1 MAKNLRTGAVGAI
14 LDIYEDAIFNFKRTI
29 ETIPDDQLTIK
40 LRSAAPEC
48 QSIQAILSHVVHSAF
63 GYATSI
69 HNSMGN
75 GLIRPDKTF
84 HLSIQ
89 KYLNDLDNV
98 FSYTENIFS
107 AITDDDLE
115 ELDFSLKIKT
125 GWGQFYD
132 IEQLMEHAIVHLLRH
147 QRQLEN
153 VIHG

>member
-14 LDIYEDAIFNFKRTI
+14 LDIYEDAIFNFKSTI
-29 ETIPDDQLTIK
+29 ETIPDDQLTIE
-40 LRSAAPEC
+40 LPSAAPEC
-48 QSIQAILSHVVHSAF
+48 QSVQAILSHVVHSAF

-75 GLIRPDKTF
+75 ERIRPNKVF
-84 HLSIQ
+84 HSTIS
-89 KYLNDLDNV
+89 KYLNDFDNV

-115 ELDFSLKIKT
+115 KHDFTLKIKT

-147 QRQLEN
+147 QRQLEKIKN
-153 VIHG
+153 L